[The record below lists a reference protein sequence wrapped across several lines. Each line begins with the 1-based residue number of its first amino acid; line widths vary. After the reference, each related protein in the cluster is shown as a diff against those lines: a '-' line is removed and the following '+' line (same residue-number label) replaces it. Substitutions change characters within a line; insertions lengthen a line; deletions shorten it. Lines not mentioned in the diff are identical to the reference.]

1 MTVKTI
7 LCPKCR
13 KPMIFVG
20 NETGI
25 VYSSYPEQWDDT
37 WVCDDCKVKHHE
49 RVMAE
54 LPPDYSNYRKV

>member
-1 MTVKTI
+1 MTDKTI

-13 KPMIFVG
+13 KPVIFVG

-25 VYSSYPEQWDDT
+25 IYNSFPQQWDDT
-37 WVCDDCKVKHHE
+37 WVCHDCKVKHHE

-54 LPPDYSNYRKV
+54 LPTDYSDYRAV

>member
-1 MTVKTI
+1 MKDKKI

-13 KPMIFVG
+13 KPMTFVG

-25 VYSSYPEQWDDT
+25 IYDSFPQQWDVT
-37 WVCDDCKVKHHE
+37 WVCRDCKVKHHE

-54 LPPDYSNYRKV
+54 LPPDYSDYRAV